1 MAGENT
7 TDNTRVNK
15 HDSEQQKRI
24 NKQSKKLGYILLYVI
39 VLVLILLGEIFL
51 FVSDPNA
58 SLMDLLKDTVGNL
71 MGVLAAF
78 LLFDIAHEWMS
89 KESYASEISE
99 QILDTLMYHPEA
111 MELYENDQK
120 KVFVNA
126 FIRSIVEDP
135 DAAEMLK
142 NHLGTYLLTK
152 EDFKQKASLSAGD
165 CRIKTAF
172 SYRFVLE
179 TERTLAFQAL
189 RTDAERDPY
198 FYVQE
203 ELNYT
208 VKYLDPKGN
217 NMNSEFVKIGL
228 IYDNGGLDAF
238 LRSSKNGEEREVFK
252 NCIFREILDIVPED
266 KAIFHELQGSDRSGE
281 LLKLAHRMFRPHLTI
296 DRTKGELY
304 NVEVGNYK
312 GRDYGLLFT
321 FKVAHDQTAS
331 EHDVSLIFHM
341 PKRWDSIIEVALV
354 EPTKDPQISIS
365 YNEDAMDVE
374 MYSFLNKGDASS
386 YDNTLEE
393 ENGVYSI
400 ALSNEWVYPMSGS
413 VFFVRKDAR
422 IRAKEE
428 ALWAAKAREK
438 TDEDDKGVVTEAKP
452 QEKKPGAI
460 GENKPLQPLT
470 GSAGTVLSDTR
481 S

>member
-1 MAGENT
+1 MGNPTNEKKLNE
-7 TDNTRVNK
+7 
-15 HDSEQQKRI
+15 HDAQQQKRI
-24 NKQSKKLGYILLYVI
+24 NKQNKKLGYILLYVA
-39 VLVLILLGEIFL
+39 VLGLIILGEIFL
-51 FVSDPNA
+51 FVSDPDA

-78 LLFDIAHEWMS
+78 LVFDIAHEWMS

-111 MELYENDQK
+111 MELYENEQK
-120 KVFVNA
+120 KVFVNS
-126 FIRSIVEDP
+126 FIGSIVEDK
-135 DAAEMLK
+135 DAAGMIE
-142 NHLGTYLLTK
+142 NHLDTYLLTK
-152 EDFKQKASLSAGD
+152 EDFKEKNLTAGD

-179 TERTLAFQAL
+179 TERTQAFQAL
-189 RTDAERDPY
+189 RTDVKKDPY

-252 NCIFREILDIVPED
+252 NCIFREILDIEPED
-266 KAIFHELQGSDRSGE
+266 KALFRELQDQDHSAE
-281 LLKLAHRMFRPHLTI
+281 LVNLAHRMFRPHLTI

-304 NVEVGNYK
+304 DVSVGSYK

-321 FKVAHDQTAS
+321 FKVAHDQSAK
-331 EHDVSLIFHM
+331 EHDISLIFHM

-374 MYSFLNKGDASS
+374 MYAFLNKGDASS

-400 ALSNEWVYPMSGS
+400 ALSNEWVFPMSGT

-422 IRAKEE
+422 LRE
-428 ALWAAKAREK
+428 A
-438 TDEDDKGVVTEAKP
+438 
-452 QEKKPGAI
+452 
-460 GENKPLQPLT
+460 
-470 GSAGTVLSDTR
+470 
-481 S
+481 

>member
-1 MAGENT
+1 M
-7 TDNTRVNK
+7 DNPANDKRVNA
-15 HDSEQQKRI
+15 HDSERQKKI
-24 NKQSKKLGYILLYVI
+24 NKQNKKLGYILLYVS
-39 VLVLILLGEIFL
+39 VLVLVIVGEIFL

-58 SLMDLLKDTVGNL
+58 SIMDLLKDTVGNL

-78 LLFDIAHEWMS
+78 LVFDIAHEWMS

-111 MELYENDQK
+111 MELYENEQK

-126 FIRSIVEDP
+126 FIGSIVNDK
-135 DAAEMLK
+135 DAAEMIE
-142 NHLGTYLLTK
+142 NHLDTYLLTPD
-152 EDFKQKASLSAGD
+152 DFKQKENLTAGD

-179 TERTLAFQAL
+179 TERTQAFQSL
-189 RTDAERDPY
+189 RTDQERDPY

-217 NMNSEFVKIGL
+217 NMNSEFIKIGL

-238 LRSSKNGEEREVFK
+238 LRGSKNGEEREVFK
-252 NCIFREILDIVPED
+252 NCIFREILDIEPED
-266 KAIFHELQGSDRSGE
+266 RAIFRELVDEEHSAE
-281 LLKLAHRMFRPHLTI
+281 LIKLAHRMFRPHLTI

-304 NVEVGNYK
+304 DVTVGNYK

-321 FKVAHDQTAS
+321 FKVAHDQTAT

-400 ALSNEWVYPMSGS
+400 ALSNEWVYPMSGT

-422 IRAKEE
+422 VRAKEE
-428 ALWAAKAREK
+428 ALLEAKIQEKSESNDKTK
-438 TDEDDKGVVTEAKP
+438 TDEKPREKRQNAPGSDKT
-452 QEKKPGAI
+452 
-460 GENKPLQPLT
+460 LT
-470 GSAGTVLSDTR
+470 GSTEVGH
-481 S
+481 

>member
-1 MAGENT
+1 M
-7 TDNTRVNK
+7 DNSSKDKRANA
-15 HDSEQQKRI
+15 HDTEQHKKI
-24 NKQSKKLGYILLYVI
+24 NKQNKKLGYILLYVS
-39 VLVLILLGEIFL
+39 VFALIIIGEVFL
-51 FVSDPNA
+51 FVNDPDA

-126 FIRSIVEDP
+126 FIGSIVEDK
-135 DAAEMLK
+135 DAAEMIE
-142 NHLGTYLLTK
+142 NHLETYLLTP
-152 EDFKQKASLSAGD
+152 EDFKQRSNLSAGD

-179 TERTLAFQAL
+179 TERTQAFQAL

-217 NMNSEFVKIGL
+217 NMNGELVKIGL

-252 NCIFREILDIVPED
+252 NCIFREILDIDAED
-266 KAIFHELQGSDRSGE
+266 KAIFKELQDQDHKDE
-281 LLKLAHRMFRPHLTI
+281 LRALAHRMFRPHLTI
-296 DRTKGELY
+296 DRTKGELFD
-304 NVEVGNYK
+304 VTVGSYK

-321 FKVAHDQTAS
+321 FKVAHDQTAMQ
-331 EHDVSLIFHM
+331 HDVSLIFHM

-400 ALSNEWVYPMSGS
+400 ALSNEWVYPMSGV

-428 ALWAAKAREK
+428 ALWATKTKEK
-438 TDEDDKGVVTEAKP
+438 TDADEKMTETETKP

-470 GSAGTVLSDTR
+470 GSTGTVPSDPR

>member
-1 MAGENT
+1 MAG
-7 TDNTRVNK
+7 DNVTKDKKVND
-15 HDSEQQKRI
+15 HDEKQQKHI
-24 NKQSKKLGYILLYVI
+24 NNQNKKLGYILLYVGVFILI
-39 VLVLILLGEIFL
+39 VLGEIFL
-51 FVSDPNA
+51 FVSDPGA

-78 LLFDIAHEWMS
+78 LVFDIAHEWMS

-126 FIRSIVEDP
+126 FIGSIVKDE
-135 DAAEMLK
+135 DAAEMLE
-142 NHLGTYLLTK
+142 NHLETYLLTP
-152 EDFKQKASLSAGD
+152 EDFRTKPHLSAGD

-179 TERTLAFQAL
+179 TERTQAFQTL
-189 RTDAERDPY
+189 RSDANNDPY

-208 VKYLDPKGN
+208 VKYLDQKGN

-266 KAIFHELQGSDRSGE
+266 KAIFHELQDEAHSAE
-281 LLKLAHRMFRPHLTI
+281 LVKLAHRMFRPHLTI

-304 NVEVGNYK
+304 SVEVGNYK

-321 FKVAHDQTAS
+321 FKVAHDQNAT

-374 MYSFLNKGDASS
+374 MYAFLNKGDASS

-400 ALSNEWVYPMSGS
+400 ALSNEWVYPMSGT
-413 VFFVRKDAR
+413 VFFVRKDYR
-422 IRAKEE
+422 IRE
-428 ALWAAKAREK
+428 A
-438 TDEDDKGVVTEAKP
+438 
-452 QEKKPGAI
+452 QEKGNA
-460 GENKPLQPLT
+460 
-470 GSAGTVLSDTR
+470 
-481 S
+481 

>member
-1 MAGENT
+1 MASETNT
-7 TDNTRVNK
+7 NDKRVNA
-15 HDSEQQKRI
+15 HDSEQKKKI
-24 NKQSKKLGYILLYVI
+24 NKQNKKLGYILLYAT
-39 VLVLILLGEIFL
+39 VLILIILGEIFL
-51 FVSDPNA
+51 FVSDPDA

-78 LLFDIAHEWMS
+78 LVFDIAHEWMS

-126 FIRSIVEDP
+126 FIGSIVNDK
-135 DAAEMLK
+135 DAAEMIE
-142 NHLGTYLLTK
+142 NHLETYLLTP
-152 EDFKQKASLSAGD
+152 EDFKQKSYLTAGD

-179 TERTLAFQAL
+179 TERTQAFQAL
-189 RTDAERDPY
+189 RTDSNRDPY

-208 VKYLDPKGN
+208 VKYLDQKGN

-238 LRSSKNGEEREVFK
+238 LRGSKNGEEREVFK
-252 NCIFREILDIVPED
+252 NCIFREILDIDAQD
-266 KAIFHELQGSDRSGE
+266 KAIFKELQDQDHSAE
-281 LLKLAHRMFRPHLTI
+281 LRALAHRMFRPHLTI

-304 NVEVGNYK
+304 DVQVGSYK

-321 FKVAHDQTAS
+321 FKVAHDQS
-331 EHDVSLIFHM
+331 LMEHDVSLIFHM

-354 EPTKDPQISIS
+354 DPTKDPQISIS

-400 ALSNEWVYPMSGS
+400 ALSNEWVYPMSGV

-422 IRAKEE
+422 VRAKEE
-428 ALWAAKAREK
+428 ALRA
-438 TDEDDKGVVTEAKP
+438 EAP
-452 QEKKPGAI
+452 MEKKQPDDRAQVEEKAQDKKQAAS
-460 GENKPLQPLT
+460 GEART
-470 GSAGTVLSDTR
+470 FAGNGEKVPSGR
-481 S
+481 

>member
-1 MAGENT
+1 MAAENT
-7 TDNTRVNK
+7 SDNKRLNT
-15 HDSEQQKRI
+15 HDSERQKKISRQ
-24 NKQSKKLGYILLYVI
+24 NKKMGYVLLYLA
-39 VLVLILLGEIFL
+39 VLVVIILGEIFL
-51 FVSDPNA
+51 FVNDPEA
-58 SLMDLLKDTVGNL
+58 SLMDLLKDTIGNL

-111 MELYENDQK
+111 MELYENEQK

-126 FIRSIVEDP
+126 FISSIVEDA
-135 DAAEMLK
+135 DAADMLK
-142 NHLGTYLLTK
+142 NHLETYLLTP
-152 EDFKQKASLSAGD
+152 EDFKQKPKLTAGD

-179 TERTLAFQAL
+179 TERTLAFQSL
-189 RTDAERDPY
+189 RTNPERDPY

-208 VKYLDPKGN
+208 VKFLDEKGN
-217 NMNSEFVKIGL
+217 NMSGEFVKIGL

-252 NCIFREILDIVPED
+252 NCIFREILDIEPED
-266 KAIFHELQGSDRSGE
+266 RAIFRELQDQSRSGE
-281 LLKLAHRMFRPHLTI
+281 LLKLAARMFRPHLTI

-304 NVEVGNYK
+304 DVSIGAFD

-321 FKVAHDQTAS
+321 FKVAHDQTAR

-341 PKRWDSIIEVALV
+341 PKHWDSIIEVAIV
-354 EPTKDPQISIS
+354 DPTKDPQISIS

-374 MYSFLNKGDASS
+374 MYAFLNKGDASS
-386 YDNTLEE
+386 YDNSLEE

-400 ALSNEWVYPMSGS
+400 ALSNEWVYPMSGA
-413 VFFVRKDAR
+413 VFFVRKDYR
-422 IRAKEE
+422 IRNAE
-428 ALWAAKAREK
+428 
-438 TDEDDKGVVTEAKP
+438 V
-452 QEKKPGAI
+452 
-460 GENKPLQPLT
+460 
-470 GSAGTVLSDTR
+470 
-481 S
+481 

>member
-1 MAGENT
+1 MAAIKQTEEKPANI
-7 TDNTRVNK
+7 

-24 NKQSKKLGYILLYVI
+24 NKKNRKLGYILLYTG
-39 VLVLILLGEIFL
+39 VLLLIILGELFL
-51 FVSDPNA
+51 FMSDPDV
-58 SLMDLLKDTVGNL
+58 SLKDLLKDTIGNL

-78 LLFDIAHEWMS
+78 IVFDIAHEWMS

-126 FIRSIVEDP
+126 FIGSIVSDP
-135 DAAEMLK
+135 DAAEMIE
-142 NHLGTYLLTK
+142 NHLDTYLLTPD
-152 EDFKQKASLSAGD
+152 DFKQKTDLTAAD

-179 TERTLAFQAL
+179 TERTQAFGAL
-189 RTDAERDPY
+189 RTDAAEDPY

-208 VKYLDPKGN
+208 VKYLDQKGN
-217 NMNSEFVKIGL
+217 NMNSEFVRIGL
-228 IYDNGGLDAF
+228 IYDNAGLDAF
-238 LRSSKNGEEREVFK
+238 LRESKNGEELEVFK
-252 NCIFREILDIVPED
+252 NCIFREILDIEPED
-266 KAIFHELQGSDRSGE
+266 RAIFKELQDQDHKDE
-281 LLKLAHRMFRPHLTI
+281 LRNLAHRMFRPHIAI

-304 NVEVGNYK
+304 DVKVGSFK

-321 FKVAHDQTAS
+321 FKVAHDRTAA
-331 EHDVSLIFHM
+331 EHDISLIFHM

-374 MYSFLNKGDASS
+374 MYSFLNRGDASS

-400 ALSNEWVYPMSGS
+400 ALSNEWVYPISGT

-422 IRAKEE
+422 IRAK
-428 ALWAAKAREK
+428 
-438 TDEDDKGVVTEAKP
+438 G
-452 QEKKPGAI
+452 
-460 GENKPLQPLT
+460 
-470 GSAGTVLSDTR
+470 
-481 S
+481 

>member
-1 MAGENT
+1 MAG
-7 TDNTRVNK
+7 DNLTKDKKVND
-15 HDSEQQKRI
+15 HDEKQQKRI
-24 NKQSKKLGYILLYVI
+24 NNQNKKLGYILLYVGVFILI
-39 VLVLILLGEIFL
+39 VLGEIFL
-51 FVSDPNA
+51 FVSDPDA

-78 LLFDIAHEWMS
+78 LVFDIAHEWMS

-126 FIRSIVEDP
+126 FIGSIVKDE
-135 DAAEMLK
+135 DAAEMLE
-142 NHLGTYLLTK
+142 NHLETYLLTP
-152 EDFKQKASLSAGD
+152 EDFRTKPHLSAGD

-179 TERTLAFQAL
+179 TERTQAFQTL
-189 RTDAERDPY
+189 RSDANNDPY

-208 VKYLDPKGN
+208 VKYLDQKGN

-266 KAIFHELQGSDRSGE
+266 KAIFHDLQDEAHSAELV
-281 LLKLAHRMFRPHLTI
+281 KLAHRMFRPHLTI

-304 NVEVGNYK
+304 SVEVGNYK

-321 FKVAHDQTAS
+321 FKVAHDQNAT

-374 MYSFLNKGDASS
+374 MYAFLNKGDASS

-400 ALSNEWVYPMSGS
+400 ALSNEWVYPMSGT
-413 VFFVRKDAR
+413 VFFVRKDYR
-422 IRAKEE
+422 IRE
-428 ALWAAKAREK
+428 A
-438 TDEDDKGVVTEAKP
+438 
-452 QEKKPGAI
+452 QEKGNA
-460 GENKPLQPLT
+460 
-470 GSAGTVLSDTR
+470 
-481 S
+481 

>member
-1 MAGENT
+1 MENST
-7 TDNTRVNK
+7 KDKRMNA
-15 HDSEQQKRI
+15 HDSEQQKKI
-24 NKQSKKLGYILLYVI
+24 NKQNKKLGYILLYIGVF
-39 VLVLILLGEIFL
+39 VLIILGEIFL
-51 FVSDPNA
+51 FVSDPDA

-78 LLFDIAHEWMS
+78 LVFDIAHEWMS

-126 FIRSIVEDP
+126 FIGSIVNDK
-135 DAAEMLK
+135 DAADMIE
-142 NHLGTYLLTK
+142 NHLETYLLTP
-152 EDFKQKASLSAGD
+152 EDFKQKAYLTAGD

-179 TERTLAFQAL
+179 TERTQAFQSL
-189 RTDAERDPY
+189 RTDATKDPY

-252 NCIFREILDIVPED
+252 NCIFREILDIEPED
-266 KAIFHELQGSDRSGE
+266 KALFKELQDKDRAAE
-281 LLKLAHRMFRPHLTI
+281 LRALAHRMFRPHLTI

-304 NVEVGNYK
+304 DVQVGSYK

-321 FKVAHDQTAS
+321 FKVAHDQNAT
-331 EHDVSLIFHM
+331 EHDISLIFHM
-341 PKRWDSIIEVALV
+341 PKHWDSIIEVALV

-374 MYSFLNKGDASS
+374 MYAFLNKGDASS

-400 ALSNEWVYPMSGS
+400 ALSNEWVYPMSGT

-422 IRAKEE
+422 LRAKEAN
-428 ALWAAKAREK
+428 ALEEQPQEDIKPNDTPTDRNMALPSGSKQEVPHVREK
-438 TDEDDKGVVTEAKP
+438 EGKD
-452 QEKKPGAI
+452 
-460 GENKPLQPLT
+460 
-470 GSAGTVLSDTR
+470 S
-481 S
+481 

>member
-7 TDNTRVNK
+7 SDNKSVNK
-15 HDSEQQKRI
+15 HDSEQQKKI
-24 NKQSKKLGYILLYVI
+24 SKQSKKLGYILLYVI

-51 FVSDPNA
+51 FVSDPDA

-126 FIRSIVEDP
+126 FISSIVEDQ
-135 DAAEMLK
+135 DAADMLK
-142 NHLGTYLLTK
+142 NHLGTYLQTK
-152 EDFKQKASLSAGD
+152 EDFRQKTNLTAAD

-189 RTDAERDPY
+189 RTDVGRDPY

-208 VKYLDPKGN
+208 VKYLAPKGN

-252 NCIFREILDIVPED
+252 NCIFREILDIEPED
-266 KAIFHELQGSDRSGE
+266 KAIFRELQDQQHSAE
-281 LLKLAHRMFRPHLTI
+281 LVKLAHRMFRPHLTI

-304 NVEVGNYK
+304 DVQVGSYNS
-312 GRDYGLLFT
+312 RDYGLLFT
-321 FKVAHDQTAS
+321 FKVAHDQTAT

-400 ALSNEWVYPMSGS
+400 ALSNEWVYPMSGT

-422 IRAKEE
+422 IRTKEQACLVQAE
-428 ALWAAKAREK
+428 
-438 TDEDDKGVVTEAKP
+438 T
-452 QEKKPGAI
+452 EKKDQDQGETSHVNRSI
-460 GENKPLQPLT
+460 GSGQNAASK
-470 GSAGTVLSDTR
+470 
-481 S
+481 

>member
-1 MAGENT
+1 MASQNQTNEK
-7 TDNTRVNK
+7 RVNI
-15 HDSEQQKRI
+15 HDAEQQKKI
-24 NKQSKKLGYILLYVI
+24 NKQNKKLGYILLYAGVM
-39 VLVLILLGEIFL
+39 LLIILGEIFL
-51 FVSDPNA
+51 FLNDPDA

-78 LLFDIAHEWMS
+78 LVFDIAHEWMS

-126 FIRSIVEDP
+126 FIGSIVNDK
-135 DAAEMLK
+135 DAAEMIE
-142 NHLGTYLLTK
+142 NHLETYLLTP
-152 EDFKQKASLSAGD
+152 EDFKQKAYLTAGD

-179 TERTLAFQAL
+179 TERTQAFQAL
-189 RTDAERDPY
+189 RTDATKDPY

-208 VKYLDPKGN
+208 VKYLDQKGN

-238 LRSSKNGEEREVFK
+238 LRGSKNGEEREVFK
-252 NCIFREILDIVPED
+252 NCIFREILDIDAED
-266 KAIFHELQGSDRSGE
+266 KAIFKELQDSDHAAE
-281 LLKLAHRMFRPHLTI
+281 LRALAHRMFRPHITI

-304 NVEVGNYK
+304 DVQVGSYK

-321 FKVAHDQTAS
+321 FKVAHDQTAT

-400 ALSNEWVYPMSGS
+400 ALSNEWVYPMSGT

-422 IRAKEE
+422 IRQKEE
-428 ALWAAKAREK
+428 ARLEVQPEGKKEP
-438 TDEDDKGVVTEAKP
+438 DDKPQTEAKP
-452 QEKKPGAI
+452 QMEAKPNEKKLSTL
-460 GENKPLQPLT
+460 GENKPLT
-470 GSAGTVLSDTR
+470 GNAESAQSEK
-481 S
+481 

>member
-1 MAGENT
+1 MAG
-7 TDNTRVNK
+7 DNVTKDKKVND
-15 HDSEQQKRI
+15 HDEKQQKRI
-24 NKQSKKLGYILLYVI
+24 NNQNKKLGYILLYVGVFILI
-39 VLVLILLGEIFL
+39 VLGEIFL
-51 FVSDPNA
+51 FVSDPDA

-78 LLFDIAHEWMS
+78 LVFDIAHEWMS

-126 FIRSIVEDP
+126 FIGSIVKDE
-135 DAAEMLK
+135 DAAEMLE
-142 NHLGTYLLTK
+142 NHLETYLLTP
-152 EDFKQKASLSAGD
+152 EDFRTKPHLSAGD

-179 TERTLAFQAL
+179 TERTQAFQTL
-189 RTDAERDPY
+189 RSDANNDPY

-208 VKYLDPKGN
+208 VKYLDQKGN

-266 KAIFHELQGSDRSGE
+266 KAIFHELQDEAHSAE
-281 LLKLAHRMFRPHLTI
+281 LVKLAHRMFRPHLTI

-304 NVEVGNYK
+304 SVEVGNYK

-321 FKVAHDQTAS
+321 FKVAHDQNAT

-374 MYSFLNKGDASS
+374 MYAFLNKGDASS

-400 ALSNEWVYPMSGS
+400 ALSNEWVYPMSGT
-413 VFFVRKDAR
+413 VFFVRKDYR
-422 IRAKEE
+422 IRE
-428 ALWAAKAREK
+428 AQ
-438 TDEDDKGVVTEAKP
+438 DKGNA
-452 QEKKPGAI
+452 
-460 GENKPLQPLT
+460 
-470 GSAGTVLSDTR
+470 
-481 S
+481 